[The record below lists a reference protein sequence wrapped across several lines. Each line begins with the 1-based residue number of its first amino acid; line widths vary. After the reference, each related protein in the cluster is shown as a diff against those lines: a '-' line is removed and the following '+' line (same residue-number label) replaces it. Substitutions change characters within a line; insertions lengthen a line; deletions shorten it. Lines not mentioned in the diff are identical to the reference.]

1 MREPVE
7 IKFNTHTVTER
18 QTKSYSVVYLIN
30 YTVDIILKFTSQ
42 VAAFTIFLHS
52 LVLEKM
58 GIKNVKNERNMMKWI
73 YIF

>member
-7 IKFNTHTVTER
+7 IQTFNTSTHTVTER

-42 VAAFTIFLHS
+42 VAVFTIFLYS
-52 LVLEKM
+52 LVLEKR
-58 GIKNVKNERNMMKWI
+58 KKKR
-73 YIF
+73 

>member
-7 IKFNTHTVTER
+7 IHLTHLTHTVTER

-42 VAAFTIFLHS
+42 VAAFTIFLYS
-52 LVLEKM
+52 LVL
-58 GIKNVKNERNMMKWI
+58 
-73 YIF
+73 